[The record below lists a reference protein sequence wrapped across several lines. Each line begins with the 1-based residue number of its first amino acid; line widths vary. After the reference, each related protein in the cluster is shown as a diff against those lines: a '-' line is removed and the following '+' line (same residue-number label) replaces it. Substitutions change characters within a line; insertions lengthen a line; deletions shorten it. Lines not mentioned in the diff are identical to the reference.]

1 MLNEPAAPGLP
12 LMSPS
17 ELARLIV
24 RHAPRFEIETAS
36 DDDRPGAV
44 AWQSDQAGHLQIGI
58 AREQPVLYVRSSQ
71 RNWTA
76 TGCCN

>member
-1 MLNEPAAPGLP
+1 
-12 LMSPS
+12 MSPS
-17 ELARLIV
+17 ELARLILH
-24 RHAPRFEIETAS
+24 HALRFEIETTS

-44 AWQSDQAGHLQIGI
+44 AWQSDQTGRLQFGI
-58 AREQPVLYVRSSQ
+58 ACEQPVPYVRGSL